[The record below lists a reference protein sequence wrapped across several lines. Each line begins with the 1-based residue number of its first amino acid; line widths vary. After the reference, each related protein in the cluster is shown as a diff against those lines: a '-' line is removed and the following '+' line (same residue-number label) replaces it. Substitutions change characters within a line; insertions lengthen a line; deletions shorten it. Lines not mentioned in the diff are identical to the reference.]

1 MAAHVDHLARS
12 RIAALVARRSDGL
25 VDRAD
30 AAEPNQDQ
38 AAAHKDAPCPET
50 KTMCAPYWCSSC
62 FSPFQSR
69 APPILGLI
77 SRQEASEAR
86 ACD

>member
-38 AAAHKDAPCPET
+38 AAAHKMRRAQKPKPCVRRT
-50 KTMCAPYWCSSC
+50 GAVV
-62 FSPFQSR
+62 
-69 APPILGLI
+69 
-77 SRQEASEAR
+77 ASVRSKAVHHR
-86 ACD
+86 FWG

>member
-30 AAEPNQDQ
+30 AAEPNRIR
-38 AAAHKDAPCPET
+38 PLPT
-50 KTMCAPYWCSSC
+50 RCAVPRNQNHVCAVLV
-62 FSPFQSR
+62 Q
-69 APPILGLI
+69 
-77 SRQEASEAR
+77 
-86 ACD
+86 